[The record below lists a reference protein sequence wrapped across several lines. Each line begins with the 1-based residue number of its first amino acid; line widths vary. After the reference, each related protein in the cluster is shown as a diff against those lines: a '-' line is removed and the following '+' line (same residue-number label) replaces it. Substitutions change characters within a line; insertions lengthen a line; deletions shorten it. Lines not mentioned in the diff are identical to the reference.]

1 MLVCWPK
8 PASDLLNQTI
18 KDIDFIMPIE
28 GISGG
33 TLNGDL
39 AIRWILQV
47 VWCMVDSEVTYHT
60 LDTDATTNNS

>member
-1 MLVCWPK
+1 
-8 PASDLLNQTI
+8 
-18 KDIDFIMPIE
+18 MPIE

-33 TLNGDL
+33 TLNEDL